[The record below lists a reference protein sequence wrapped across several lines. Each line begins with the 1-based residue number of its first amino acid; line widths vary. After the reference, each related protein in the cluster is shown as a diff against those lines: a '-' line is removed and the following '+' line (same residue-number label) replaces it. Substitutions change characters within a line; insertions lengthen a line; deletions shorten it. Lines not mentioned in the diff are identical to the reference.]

1 MLHAGEASNNI
12 DTHHRRGIRIQNLH
26 LDDQGVNN
34 IQSLDLADEIK
45 FYQMFTWKYLV
56 ESPSFSVPVASQS
69 VLCDGLKSTDKSRPE
84 QSETARETDWHDDN
98 LQLRETQICPLSA

>member
-45 FYQMFTWKYLV
+45 FYQMFT
-56 ESPSFSVPVASQS
+56 
-69 VLCDGLKSTDKSRPE
+69 
-84 QSETARETDWHDDN
+84 
-98 LQLRETQICPLSA
+98 